1 MMRMPAADSEWVL
14 TAQRIAD
21 DELFPA
27 APAVERLDRVPPNH
41 LNLLADHGFY
51 GLPAPVEFGGLGR
64 AGFPV
69 LTDVIAALAGGCLTT
84 TFVWLQHLAPLM
96 AVATVAQPDF
106 RDRWLGPMAAGQVR
120 AGLAMA
126 RPHLIR
132 VTKVPGGY
140 TLTGESAW
148 VTGWELIDILLVGGV
163 DERGLLHFFLIDAR
177 SSPTLVAEPS
187 ELMAVQA
194 SRTVSLRFTGHF
206 VPDDRLG
213 HTEPFASFVA
223 AEAQGSVMNGF
234 LALGVAGRCARLLE
248 AEDLVSDIAQARL
261 RLLTAAG
268 EQVPTARAEAS
279 LLASRAAARLMV
291 QTGSRSVLADEHAGR
306 LYRESGFLLVFG
318 LRPAIKT
325 AMLQRLADPV
335 GEPA

>member
-1 MMRMPAADSEWVL
+1 MMRMAAADGDWVL
-14 TAQRIAD
+14 KAHRIAD
-21 DELFPA
+21 DVLFPA
-27 APAVERLDRVPPNH
+27 APGVERLDRVPPAH
-41 LNLLADHGFY
+41 LNLLADEGFY
-51 GLPAPVEFGGLGR
+51 GLPAPVEVGGLGLG
-64 AGFPV
+64 GFPV

-96 AVATVAQPDF
+96 AVATVAEPDI
-106 RDRWLGPMAAGQVR
+106 RNQWLAPLASGQVR

-126 RPHLIR
+126 RPQRIR
-132 VTKVPGGY
+132 VTEVPGGY

-148 VTGWELIDILLVGGV
+148 VTGWGLIDILLVGGV
-163 DERGLLHFFLIDAR
+163 DDDGLLHFFLIDAR
-177 SSPTLVAEPS
+177 ESDTLVAEPS

-194 SRTVSLRFTGHF
+194 SRTVSLRFAGHF
-206 VPDDRLG
+206 VPAERLG
-213 HTEPFASFVA
+213 RTEPFDSFVA
-223 AEAQGSVMNGF
+223 SDAQGSVMNGF

-248 AEDLVSDIAQARL
+248 AEDLTSDIAQTRL

-268 EQVPTARAEAS
+268 DQVPAARAEAS

-306 LYRESGFLLVFG
+306 LYRETGFLLVFG
-318 LRPAIKT
+318 LRPAIK
-325 AMLQRLADPV
+325 AALVHRLAAPI